1 MAEVFNNNLPELE
14 VSQEDLAKQK
24 EIKWTVIQTKK
35 ALNSPDINP
44 FYKKNGEKYQ
54 YNLDTVKSYL
64 SKLQNKTPD
73 QLKSVN
79 TAAWIMAVQIGLK
92 ALKYDIK
99 IVDGLLATKGHFSG
113 SETAKVIA
121 QFQADNGLDTTGI
134 PYGPTI
140 KKILEKLGGAVSGV
154 APESNVNNQNAAGKI
169 KPNQL
174 PVQATWKE
182 KISSQKKITNEQF
195 VSKVIIP
202 FKEDSD
208 FKPEQILAIENK
220 LKNYLKNEDISK
232 YQQFDSDKIANGK
245 WYLSMDEDSELWIG
259 TFKDW
264 KLVDGIKVLSNGN
277 VEEVKNTITT
287 SEVLSVSQM
296 FEQSPIGM
304 TFEKLREPA
313 AWLSND
319 LVQAWKKQA
328 ENYFKDKNPK
338 EYKPFSLLSM
348 ANSKWYV
355 YESDKKS
362 LQIGNFEKGKL
373 LEGILLKENTVS
385 IFQSG
390 SIVDTKVLFDNLTP
404 QQENEQAL
412 KLQKRATLSEKIT
425 AIWSGKISLVKAGS
439 EKSLKELAVG
449 DRGDLK
455 NLREGL
461 AELKTLISAN
471 QEFIMSDE
479 GLRLELTNSLND
491 IKAGLESK
499 NRGWLSGKE
508 IKKDVLKEVD
518 GLISIFSSPEK
529 IPDYNKEQDS
539 LATRIWVGAQIKTEV
554 PSSPVQQKVEEVNI
568 NPNVDPIPNHSDLL
582 SGSSTWTA
590 ETPDK
595 KDQANGVVPPQP
607 ETKTTQEKNLS
618 KLERQ
623 KRLAAEKAKKEA
635 ERKAQEL
642 AEKEK
647 KAAEKRK
654 QEEEKKKRLQEEN
667 AKKEAEKAKK
677 DVEKQEKQT
686 DKPSEKKETVTASK
700 EFTRDSKFEDLA
712 TLSGDASN
720 LKFEFNKGVLQTDG
734 NGKYILING
743 EKYYE
748 YTDDESRQNPALK
761 YFDLNRNHPKGI
773 ELQFWGLDSGYVQP
787 DFSFVPEK

>member
-73 QLKSVN
+73 QLKAVN

-99 IVDGLLATKGHFSG
+99 VVDGLLATKGHFSS
-113 SETAKVIA
+113 SETVKVIA
-121 QFQADNGLDTTGI
+121 QFQADNGLDSTGL

-140 KKILEKLGGAVSGV
+140 KKLLEKLGGTVSGAVS
-154 APESNVNNQNAAGKI
+154 ESNVNNQNAAGKI

-259 TFKDW
+259 TFKDG
-264 KLVDGIKVLSNGN
+264 KLIEGIKVLSNGN

-287 SEVLSVSQM
+287 SEVLSASQM

-313 AWLSND
+313 AWLSNE
-319 LVQAWKKQA
+319 LVHAWKKQA

-338 EYKPFSLLSM
+338 EYKAFSLLSM

-425 AIWSGKISLVKAGS
+425 AIWSGKISWVKAGS
-439 EKSLKELAVG
+439 EKSLKELAV
-449 DRGDLK
+449 
-455 NLREGL
+455 
-461 AELKTLISAN
+461 
-471 QEFIMSDE
+471 
-479 GLRLELTNSLND
+479 D

-595 KDQANGVVPPQP
+595 KDQVNGVVPPQA
-607 ETKTTQEKNLS
+607 ETQTAQGKNQRE
-618 KLERQ
+618 LERQ
-623 KRLAAEKAKKEA
+623 KQLAAEKAEKAKKEA
-635 ERKAQEL
+635 EKKAKEL
-642 AEKEK
+642 AEQEK

-654 QEEEKKKRLQEEN
+654 QEEEKKKKLQEEN
-667 AKKEAEKAKK
+667 EKKEAEKKA
-677 DVEKQEKQT
+677 KQESANKQQN
-686 DKPSEKKETVTASK
+686 KASEKKETATASK

-748 YTDDESRQNPALK
+748 YTDDENRQNPALK

-773 ELQFWGLDSGYVQP
+773 EIQFWGLDSGYVQP

>member
-355 YESDKKS
+355 YESDKKYKHYS
-362 LQIGNFEKGKL
+362 NAAPSDPNAFV
-373 LEGILLKENTVS
+373 LEGTYEIKNTDIFFFNSLLPPGAPGSRYKIEINGNTMVQ
-385 IFQSG
+385 IKDG
-390 SIVDTKVLFDNLTP
+390 D
-404 QQENEQAL
+404 
-412 KLQKRATLSEKIT
+412 
-425 AIWSGKISLVKAGS
+425 
-439 EKSLKELAVG
+439 G
-449 DRGDLK
+449 DRY
-455 NLREGL
+455 
-461 AELKTLISAN
+461 T
-471 QEFIMSDE
+471 
-479 GLRLELTNSLND
+479 
-491 IKAGLESK
+491 
-499 NRGWLSGKE
+499 
-508 IKKDVLKEVD
+508 
-518 GLISIFSSPEK
+518 
-529 IPDYNKEQDS
+529 Y
-539 LATRIWVGAQIKTEV
+539 
-554 PSSPVQQKVEEVNI
+554 
-568 NPNVDPIPNHSDLL
+568 
-582 SGSSTWTA
+582 
-590 ETPDK
+590 
-595 KDQANGVVPPQP
+595 
-607 ETKTTQEKNLS
+607 TKQ
-618 KLERQ
+618 
-623 KRLAAEKAKKEA
+623 
-635 ERKAQEL
+635 
-642 AEKEK
+642 
-647 KAAEKRK
+647 
-654 QEEEKKKRLQEEN
+654 
-667 AKKEAEKAKK
+667 
-677 DVEKQEKQT
+677 
-686 DKPSEKKETVTASK
+686 
-700 EFTRDSKFEDLA
+700 
-712 TLSGDASN
+712 
-720 LKFEFNKGVLQTDG
+720 
-734 NGKYILING
+734 
-743 EKYYE
+743 
-748 YTDDESRQNPALK
+748 
-761 YFDLNRNHPKGI
+761 
-773 ELQFWGLDSGYVQP
+773 
-787 DFSFVPEK
+787 

>member
-99 IVDGLLATKGHFSG
+99 VVDGLLATKGHFSS
-113 SETAKVIA
+113 SETAKAIA
-121 QFQADNGLDTTGI
+121 QFQADNGLDATGV

-140 KKILEKLGGAVSGV
+140 KKLLEKLGGTVSGAVS
-154 APESNVNNQNAAGKI
+154 ESNVNNQNANADGKV
-169 KPNQL
+169 KPNQTPNVTSETGL
-174 PVQATWKE
+174 EQQNLSSDAE
-182 KISSQKKITNEQF
+182 KFVRGFVDQLKKNPNNSE
-195 VSKVIIP
+195 
-202 FKEDSD
+202 ED
-208 FKPEQILAIENK
+208 ILAVENA
-220 LKNYLKNEDISK
+220 LRNYLQGKKLSEFKRTVSFRWI
-232 YQQFDSDKIANGK
+232 NGK
-245 WYLSMDEDSELWIG
+245 KYYYGSVKEGLAFVIW
-259 TFKDW
+259 TFKDGGLVEW
-264 KLVDGIKVLSNGN
+264 VLVSMAKDKTFQKLITRPEEQISNTSP
-277 VEEVKNTITT
+277 VSPVSPETI
-287 SEVLSVSQM
+287 VNPAWVSQWNW
-296 FEQSPIGM
+296 ETQVQQNTDTAEWTPV
-304 TFEKLREPA
+304 TTDTPEEKERQA
-313 AWLSND
+313 RVAKRTALS
-319 LVQAWKKQA
+319 
-328 ENYFKDKNPK
+328 
-338 EYKPFSLLSM
+338 
-348 ANSKWYV
+348 
-355 YESDKKS
+355 
-362 LQIGNFEKGKL
+362 
-373 LEGILLKENTVS
+373 
-385 IFQSG
+385 
-390 SIVDTKVLFDNLTP
+390 
-404 QQENEQAL
+404 
-412 KLQKRATLSEKIT
+412 QKIN
-425 AIWSGKISLVKAGS
+425 AIWSGKISWVKPGS
-439 EKSLKELAVG
+439 EKSLKELAIG
-449 DRGDLK
+449 DRADLK

-461 AELKTLISAN
+461 EELKKLISAN

-499 NRGWLSGKE
+499 NRGWLNGTKIKE
-508 IKKDVLKEVD
+508 RLLKEVD

-539 LATRIWVGAQIKTEV
+539 LATRIWVGAQAKTET
-554 PSSPVQQKVEEVNI
+554 PSSSVQQKVEQVNI

-582 SGSSTWTA
+582 PGSSAWATG
-590 ETPDK
+590 TPDK
-595 KDQANGVVPPQP
+595 KDQVNGVVPPQS
-607 ETKTTQEKNLS
+607 ETQTTQGKDQKELEK
-618 KLERQ
+618 Q
-623 KRLAAEKAKKEA
+623 QQLAAEKAEKAKKEA

-654 QEEEKKKRLQEEN
+654 QEEEKKKRLQEEK
-667 AKKEAEKAKK
+667 AKREAEKTKK
-677 DVEKQEKQT
+677 NPEEQEKQT
-686 DKPSEKKETVTASK
+686 DKPSEKKETATVWK

-748 YTDDESRQNPALK
+748 YTDDESKQNPALK

-773 ELQFWGLDSGYVQP
+773 EIQFWGLDSGYVQP